1 MANINGTI
9 TVLAP
14 PDGYVV
20 DLENPKTQYVVESYT
35 VVAVEMT
42 FCFLFLLQRLYTK
55 IVIMKKFQLEDGVV
69 IFAWFFCMG
78 TQICGL
84 LGLAHGAI
92 GRHAWEI
99 SIEKYAFYSRII
111 LAAPLLYAIGTAAA
125 KISLALFYRRLNPN
139 KVFQGFVWFTLFVCL
154 AAYTAIFF
162 SLLFA
167 CKPIAASWD
176 PLLLALPTT
185 VCLNRGG
192 IYLAQAVIGI
202 VTDVLLLALPVP
214 TVLKLQMPNKQKL
227 GLVGIFGVGSITIVT
242 SIVRLIILLPSLTTA
257 DQTWV
262 IGEGFLWIYV
272 EANLLIMCCCLST
285 LRRFFKH
292 FAPRLI
298 GEYSSGS
305 NSKSHERGFSRNHA
319 QRTFGSGGAKR
330 TLDTLMNTK
339 NEDNG
344 IPLSSFDD
352 MDKSG
357 GKIATKAKNMGRDSD
372 SEEAI
377 LFERS
382 VQVTYEN
389 RDDQSMSGGGP
400 ARGYEGT
407 QSHQP
412 KVWTERRAPHAH

>member
-1 MANINGTI
+1 MPGRLVSRNMHSTLVYDEPSPFTI
-9 TVLAP
+9 DTWLSS
-14 PDGYVV
+14 
-20 DLENPKTQYVVESYT
+20 EQ
-35 VVAVEMT
+35 
-42 FCFLFLLQRLYTK
+42 
-55 IVIMKKFQLEDGVV
+55 
-69 IFAWFFCMG
+69 
-78 TQICGL
+78 
-84 LGLAHGAI
+84 
-92 GRHAWEI
+92 
-99 SIEKYAFYSRII
+99 II
-111 LAAPLLYAIGTAAA
+111 LAAPLLYAIGNASA
-125 KISLALFYRRLNPN
+125 KVSLALFYRRMNPN

-154 AAYTAIFF
+154 SAYTAIFF

-167 CKPIAASWD
+167 CKPVAASWD

-202 VTDVLLLALPVP
+202 VTDVLLLTLPIP
-214 TVLKLQMPNKQKL
+214 TVMKLQMPNKQKL
-227 GLVGIFGVGSITIVT
+227 GLVGMFGLGSMYVYSGFYLNPALTTLRTIVT
-242 SIVRLIILLPSLTTA
+242 SIVRLIILLPALTTA

-262 IGEGFLWIYV
+262 IGEGFLWMSVYMQTIFLSKTILIHYFSFI
-272 EANLLIMCCCLST
+272 EANLLIICCCLST

-298 GEYSSGS
+298 GENSSGS
-305 NSKSHERGFSRNHA
+305 NSKSHSHGFSKNHA

-339 NEDNG
+339 NDDNG

-352 MDKSG
+352 LDKKGSTVVTKTKNA
-357 GKIATKAKNMGRDSD
+357 GKDSD

-382 VQVTYEN
+382 VQVTYESREEHDVN
-389 RDDQSMSGGGP
+389 REG
-400 ARGYEGT
+400 ATRGYEER

-412 KVWTERRAPHAH
+412 QVWTGKRQSHAR